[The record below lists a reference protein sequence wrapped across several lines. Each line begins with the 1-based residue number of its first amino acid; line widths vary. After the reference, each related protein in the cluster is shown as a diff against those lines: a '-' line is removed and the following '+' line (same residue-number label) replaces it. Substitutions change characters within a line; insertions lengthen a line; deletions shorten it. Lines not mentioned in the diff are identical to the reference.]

1 MNPPPNIPADKA
13 SDTELMLRFKQQ
25 HDQEAFSELVSRHQK
40 SLINFFYRLV
50 WNQEKSEDLAQEVF
64 IKLIK
69 GVRTYEPRAKFTT
82 FLYRI
87 ARNLWIDK
95 LRCGQISTKTVSL
108 DSPIDQDKEK
118 PLSELIAGE
127 SSNQTEDI
135 ANKELVNRLKKLISG
150 LPEEQQVILNLTYFE
165 GMAYQEVAKIVD
177 IPLGTVKS
185 RLHAAISKLKEK
197 A

>member
-1 MNPPPNIPADKA
+1 MNSPPNLPAGKA
-13 SDTELMLRFKQQ
+13 GDTELMLRFKEQR
-25 HDQEAFSELVSRHQK
+25 DQEAFSELVGRHQK

-50 WNQEKSEDLAQEVF
+50 WNRERSEDLTQEVF

-69 GVRTYEPRAKFTT
+69 NVHAYEPRAKFTT

-108 DSPIDQDKEK
+108 DTPIDQDKER
-118 PLSELIAGE
+118 PLSELIAE
-127 SSNQTEDI
+127 ENNNLTEDI

-197 A
+197 V

>member
-1 MNPPPNIPADKA
+1 MNSPPNLPAGKA
-13 SDTELMLRFKQQ
+13 GDTELMLRFKQQ
-25 HDQEAFSELVSRHQK
+25 HDREAFSELVKRHQK

-50 WNQEKSEDLAQEVF
+50 WNREKSEDLTQEVF

-69 GVRTYEPRAKFTT
+69 NAHTYEPRAKFTT

-95 LRCGQISTKTVSL
+95 LRCGQISTKTISL

-118 PLSELIAGE
+118 PLSALIAE
-127 SSNQTEDI
+127 ENSNLTEDI

-185 RLHAAISKLKEK
+185 RLHAAITKLKEK

>member
-1 MNPPPNIPADKA
+1 MNPPPNIPADKTG
-13 SDTELMLRFKQQ
+13 DTELMLRFKQQ
-25 HDQEAFSELVSRHQK
+25 HDQEAFSELVRRHQK

-50 WNQEKSEDLAQEVF
+50 WNREKSEDLAQEVF

-69 GVRTYEPRAKFTT
+69 NIHTYEPKAKFTT

-95 LRCGQISTKTVSL
+95 LRCGQISTKVVSL
-108 DSPIDQDKEK
+108 DTPIDQDKQR
-118 PLSELIAGE
+118 PLSELIAE
-127 SSNQTEDI
+127 ENSNLTEDI
-135 ANKELVNRLKKLISG
+135 ANKELVDRLKKLILG

-185 RLHAAISKLKEK
+185 RLHAAIAKLKEK
-197 A
+197 V

>member
-1 MNPPPNIPADKA
+1 MNSPPNIPADKA
-13 SDTELMLRFKQQ
+13 GDTELMLRFKQQ
-25 HDQEAFSELVSRHQK
+25 HDQEAFSELVRQHQK

-50 WNQEKSEDLAQEVF
+50 WNQEQSEDLAQEVF

-69 GVRTYEPRAKFTT
+69 SAHVYEPRAKFTT

-118 PLSELIAGE
+118 PLSELIAE
-127 SSNQTEDI
+127 ENSNLTKDI
-135 ANKELVNRLKKLISG
+135 ANKELADRLKKLISG

-185 RLHAAISKLKEK
+185 RLHAAITKLKEK
-197 A
+197 V